1 MFSKKGLALIG
12 LIASV
17 SAIAV
22 LNVGTEHARAR
33 KKCVSN
39 KPMGY
44 SKKNTWQET
53 ILHSKRNLAELFKTT
68 KYAKTLHFGQWHISP
83 IYRNANFASKFA
95 PEAGKL
101 NFEAVD
107 KGKKVWRKVG
117 YKDET
122 VNKLSMPGRSTVY
135 LSRKIKATKPI
146 TKKFYFG
153 SDDGLEIF
161 VNGKT
166 VLKNDVGRGV
176 APNQDSKEISLKK
189 GENTLIF
196 KVYNI
201 GGGAGFYFSEYP
213 RPGMDKQAMMEVALW
228 NQLKKDFATEQ
239 DAQQISWERADN
251 IWTWNN
257 IKSYKNL
264 ANAYA
269 SKIRGKCAARA
280 RKLADNVKDE
290 ATLQALRD
298 YYYRVRLAQAVAA
311 DLKRVNFTA
320 LKDAIADLKAQYG
333 DKYPNGDK
341 YLAVVKKIAPNRA
354 KILKALENADQSA
367 IKQAVEVM
375 TVRRKAL
382 LENPAINFDKVLVLK
397 QAGRNRF
404 LQNNW
409 KGNCGLP
416 RSGHNSSIETLD
428 LKNLKLETLYKPSK
442 PNIILDVDLEF
453 DADKMLFSSI
463 GKDNRW
469 HIFEVSADG
478 KKVRQVTKSDKTPI
492 ENYDPVYLPSGKII
506 FASTRCF
513 AGVPCVSGGDKV
525 ANTFLMNAD
534 GTGVRQLTFEQDHNW
549 NPTVMPESGKV
560 MYTRWEYTDTAH
572 YFTRILMTMNPDGR
586 NQTAY
591 YGSNSYWPNSM
602 FYTRPIPGK
611 GTKFVSIISGHHGT
625 ARSGRLIVF
634 DVEKGRHEAD
644 GVVQEIPYR
653 GKKVKPEIKDKLVD
667 GVWPQFLNPYPIN
680 EKYYLVACKLSP
692 RHKWA
697 IYLVDTFNNML
708 KLKELP
714 NANLIEPIPFRKTKR
729 PPILADR
736 VDTSKKDA
744 TAYIVDIYKG
754 PGLKN
759 IPRGKVK
766 KLRLFA
772 WHYAYSKMGG
782 HNFVAI
788 EGGWEPKRILGT
800 VPVEKDGSAHFK
812 IPANTPIAIQPLDE
826 NGRALQIMRSW
837 LVAMPGERLSCIGC
851 HESQSEASIT
861 PKTIAL
867 MRLPSD
873 ITPWKGPVRG
883 VSFVRD
889 IQPVLDKY
897 CVSCHNGVRKDVP
910 NFKDTS
916 RKRNWN
922 QSYIALHPYVR
933 RPGPESDYHLLNP
946 MEYHASTSELVQML
960 KKGHHGVKLDKDAWN
975 RLYTWIDL
983 NVPCFGTWDETY
995 RGKRT
1000 KNNPALKYRAE
1011 MLAKYAGIDKSND
1024 PEKIVTKRPK
1034 VDQVMPNQEPEK
1046 PERLTMKNWPLTADQ
1061 AKAAQKALGKVE
1073 QTFDLGNG
1081 VKLKMIKIPAGKFVM
1096 GDVDG
1101 FLDERKQAIVE
1112 IKKPFW
1118 IGQFEIT
1125 NKQYNQFDPKHDS
1138 RFIDQQWKDH
1148 TLPGYPANRP
1158 NQPVIRVSWQ
1168 DAMKFCEWLSKK
1180 TGKKFT
1186 LPTEAQWEY
1195 AARAGSDKPF
1205 WFGDLKTNYA
1215 KYANLA
1221 DASLRKMAVTGV
1233 NPQPMRNPTF
1243 QHDFIPRDK
1252 NVNDGS
1258 MLGVE
1263 VGKYKPNPWGLYNMI
1278 GNVSEWTRSNYK
1290 AYPYNAADGRN
1301 NLSIKSQKVMR
1312 GGSWRD
1318 RAKWSRAS
1326 VRKNYESYQKVFN
1339 GGFRVIMQN

>member
-1 MFSKKGLALIG
+1 MFNKKSLAFISLVALI
-12 LIASV
+12 
-17 SAIAV
+17 SAIAIFSV
-22 LNVGTEHARAR
+22 DSDRAIAR
-33 KKCVSN
+33 KKCV
-39 KPMGY
+39 KGTRKVPAGY
-44 SKKNTWQET
+44 TKKSTWQET
-53 ILHSKRNLAELFKTT
+53 ILQSKRNLGKIFKT
-68 KYAKTLHFGQWHISP
+68 KKFKKVLSFGSWYMSP
-83 IYRNANFASKFA
+83 IYRKASFKSQFA
-95 PEAGKL
+95 PE
-101 NFEAVD
+101 
-107 KGKKVWRKVG
+107 KGKIDLNSKIWRKVG
-117 YKDET
+117 YKDQT
-122 VNKLSMPGRSTVY
+122 VNKLSMPGRSAVY
-135 LSRKIKATKPI
+135 FARKINATDPV

-153 SDDGLEIF
+153 SDDGLQIW
-161 VNGKT
+161 VNGKC
-166 VLKNDVGRGV
+166 VLTNDVGRGV

-189 GENTLIF
+189 GENTLLF

-201 GGGAGFYFSEYP
+201 GGGSGFYFSKFP
-213 RPGMDKQAMMEVALW
+213 KPGMDKRKVMEVALW
-228 NQLKKDFATEQ
+228 NQVKKDFNSEDEAFQIAWEQ
-239 DAQQISWERADN
+239 ADN
-251 IWTWNN
+251 IYTWHN

-269 SKIRGKCAARA
+269 SKIRGKCAKKA
-280 RKLADNVKDE
+280 RKLAANVKN
-290 ATLQALRD
+290 ASTLKHLRN
-298 YYYRVRLAQAVAA
+298 YYYRVKLSQQVAA
-311 DLKRVNFTA
+311 DLKRVNFKA
-320 LKDAIADLKAQYG
+320 LEDAIADLNAEYG
-333 DKYPNGDK
+333 KKYPNGKK
-341 YLAVVKKIAPNRA
+341 YLAIVKKVASKRDN
-354 KILKALENADQSA
+354 ILKGLETANKSA
-367 IKQAVEVM
+367 IKQAVKVL

-382 LENPAINFDKVLVLK
+382 LENPAINFEKVLVVK
-397 QAGRNRF
+397 QAGNNRF

-416 RSGHNSSIETLD
+416 RSGHNSSIETLN
-428 LKNLKLETLYKPSK
+428 LKNLQLDTLYKPSK

-453 DADKMLFSSI
+453 DGDKMLFSSI

-469 HIFEVSADG
+469 HIFEVTADG
-478 KKVRQVTKSDKTPI
+478 KNVRQVTQSLKTPV

-506 FASTRCF
+506 FESTRCF
-513 AGVPCVSGGDKV
+513 AGVPCVAGGDKV
-525 ANTFLMNAD
+525 ANSFVMNPD

-602 FYTRPIPGK
+602 FYSRPIPGT

-634 DVEKGRHEAD
+634 DVEKGRHEAK

-653 GKKVKPEIKDKLVD
+653 GRKVEPTIKDKLVD

-680 EKYYLVACKLSP
+680 EKYFLVACKLSP
-692 RHKWA
+692 KHKWA

-714 NANLIEPIPFRKTKR
+714 NADLIEPVPFRKTKR
-729 PPILADR
+729 PPIIADR
-736 VDTSKKDA
+736 VDTTKKDA

-782 HNFVAI
+782 HNYVAI

-837 LVAMPGERLSCIGC
+837 LVAMPGEQLSCIGC

-873 ITPWKGPVRG
+873 IKPWKGPVRG
-883 VSFVRD
+883 ISFVRD

-933 RPGPESDYHLLNP
+933 RPGPESDYHLFNP
-946 MEYHASTSELVQML
+946 MEYHASTSELIQML

-975 RLYTWIDL
+975 RLYTWIDM

-995 RGKRT
+995 KGKHR
-1000 KNNPALKYRAE
+1000 KNPALKYRAD

-1034 VDQVMPNQEPEK
+1034 VDPVMPSPEPEK
-1046 PERLTMKNWPLTADQ
+1046 PERLTLKGWPLTAKQ
-1061 AKAAQKALGKVE
+1061 AKVAQKALGKIE

-1101 FLDERKQAIVE
+1101 FQDERKQTVIE

-1118 IGQFEIT
+1118 IGQYEIT
-1125 NKQYNQFDPKHDS
+1125 NKQFNQFDPKHDS

-1148 TLPGYPANRP
+1148 TRPGYAANLP

-1168 DAMKFCEWLSKK
+1168 EAMKFCKWLSKK

-1195 AARAGSDKPF
+1195 AARAGSDQPF
-1205 WFGDLKTNYA
+1205 WFGKITADYA

-1233 NPQPMRNPTF
+1233 DPKPMRNPSF
-1243 QHDFIPRDK
+1243 QHDFIPRDGK
-1252 NVNDGS
+1252 INDGS
-1258 MLGVE
+1258 MLAIE
-1263 VGKYKPNPWGLYNMI
+1263 VGKRYRPNPWGLYNMV
-1278 GNVSEWTRSNYK
+1278 GNVSEWTKSTYK
-1290 AYPYNAADGRN
+1290 AYPYKANDGRN
-1301 NLSIKSQKVMR
+1301 DLSIKSQKVMR

-1339 GGFRVIMQN
+1339 GGFRVIMEE